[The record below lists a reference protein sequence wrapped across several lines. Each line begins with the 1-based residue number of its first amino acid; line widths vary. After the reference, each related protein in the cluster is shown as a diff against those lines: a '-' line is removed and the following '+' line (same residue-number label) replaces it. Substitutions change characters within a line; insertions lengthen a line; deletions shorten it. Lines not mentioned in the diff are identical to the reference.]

1 LTAFVTLWRRA
12 ESGGQPASG
21 RPGPVLPTAGLVLA
35 ALLGGCGAP
44 QQSTEL
50 VPPPSPPAA
59 PGMPARPAA
68 PTARAGVGLVPLPTR
83 QEVVTSV
90 PVGRRDPF
98 GEIMPRVLPAAP
110 GAAGSRP
117 GQPGAQGTGTALPAM
132 PPGVPEGFRLAGVI
146 RSGGRSEAVVQLGTR
161 SGTLRPGDRVGR
173 STDLLPPGWSVASID
188 VNRGSLTL
196 QQGGR
201 RLIVEL

>member
-1 LTAFVTLWRRA
+1 
-12 ESGGQPASG
+12 
-21 RPGPVLPTAGLVLA
+21 VLPAAGLVLA

-50 VPPPSPPAA
+50 VPPPPPPAV
-59 PGMPARPAA
+59 PVVPASPAA

-98 GEIMPRVLPAAP
+98 GETMPRVLPAAP

-117 GQPGAQGTGTALPAM
+117 GQPGAPGTGSPGTATALPAM

-161 SGTLRPGDRVGR
+161 SGTLRPGDRGGR